1 MWRHGSNRHPNT
13 DPRDIA
19 LVAVVFLG
27 WKLIKKTRW
36 VRLSDIPLEEILSA
50 IEALPEERD
59 ERPRG
64 AVRFISWL
72 WD

>member
-1 MWRHGSNRHPNT
+1 VSAPLTSGNA
-13 DPRDIA
+13 DIRDIG
-19 LVAVVFLG
+19 LVAAVFLG

-36 VRLSDIPLEEILSA
+36 VSLSEIPLEEILSA
-50 IEALPEERD
+50 IEALPEEKE
-59 ERPRG
+59 ERSRG